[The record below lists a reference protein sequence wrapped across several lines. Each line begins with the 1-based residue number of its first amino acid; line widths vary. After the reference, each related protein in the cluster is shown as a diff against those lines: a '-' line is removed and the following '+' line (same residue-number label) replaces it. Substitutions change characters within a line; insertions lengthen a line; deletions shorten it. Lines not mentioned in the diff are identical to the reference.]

1 MTDCRQ
7 EKIEFQGVESKRV
20 EAKFDG
26 GQVTTDAGAL
36 LIRELCERRGI
47 FARLTECFT
56 DYRSPI
62 FREYE
67 VKELIEQRVYG
78 LICGHED
85 LNDHETLRKDPM
97 FQVLVGKAPGEDVA
111 LAGKSTLNRLEL
123 SSAEILKG
131 EKYKKIACDDSQIEE
146 FFLRE
151 FVRFAK
157 KKRLKRL
164 ILDFDATD
172 LPLHGSQEER
182 FYQGYYGH
190 YCYLPLYIF
199 CEDLPLGARLRPSN
213 IDASKGTE
221 EELERIVP
229 YLRRHL
235 PRATIIVRG
244 DSAFAR
250 EGIMATCEKLNIHY
264 VFGLAKNERLIPEL
278 EDELKEA
285 EKRFAETKLPAR
297 VFKDFRYCTL
307 ESWSKSRRVIGKA
320 EYLEKGPNPRFIV
333 TSLGKSEV
341 KAMELYE
348 QWYCKR
354 GDMENRIKE
363 QLHLFADR
371 MSSHL
376 KRANQLR
383 LWFSTIAYLIMTL
396 FKKIALVGTALAKA
410 EVQTI
415 RAKFLKLAAR
425 VTSSSRRVYFSLA
438 ESFPLQGIFARA
450 VRNLQT

>member
-1 MTDCRQ
+1 
-7 EKIEFQGVESKRV
+7 
-20 EAKFDG
+20 
-26 GQVTTDAGAL
+26 
-36 LIRELCERRGI
+36 
-47 FARLTECFT
+47 
-56 DYRSPI
+56 
-62 FREYE
+62 
-67 VKELIEQRVYG
+67 
-78 LICGHED
+78 
-85 LNDHETLRKDPM
+85 
-97 FQVLVGKAPGEDVA
+97 
-111 LAGKSTLNRLEL
+111 
-123 SSAEILKG
+123 
-131 EKYKKIACDDSQIEE
+131 
-146 FFLRE
+146 
-151 FVRFAK
+151 
-157 KKRLKRL
+157 
-164 ILDFDATD
+164 
-172 LPLHGSQEER
+172 
-182 FYQGYYGH
+182 
-190 YCYLPLYIF
+190 
-199 CEDLPLGARLRPSN
+199 
-213 IDASKGTE
+213 
-221 EELERIVP
+221 
-229 YLRRHL
+229 
-235 PRATIIVRG
+235 
-244 DSAFAR
+244 
-250 EGIMATCEKLNIHY
+250 MATCEKLNIHY
-264 VFGLAKNERLIPEL
+264 VFGLAKNGRLIPEL

-348 QWYCKR
+348 EWYCKR

-450 VRNLQT
+450 AKNIQT